1 MKKLPFCFGHVN
13 DKKMHILVECLSE
26 LRYLGSLRGKKLVKY
41 IHNASKRLIDCLQ
54 QIALN
59 ILFSHRTGMSIKPK
73 DLKKLKPHKKSLVSL
88 IHSKNHKK
96 KRKILKKGGV
106 VLGLLSVLAT
116 VIASLA
122 AAL

>member
-1 MKKLPFCFGHVN
+1 M
-13 DKKMHILVECLSE
+13 
-26 LRYLGSLRGKKLVKY
+26 
-41 IHNASKRLIDCLQ
+41 
-54 QIALN
+54 
-59 ILFSHRTGMSIKPK
+59 FSHRTGMSIKPK

-88 IHSKNHKK
+88 IHFKNHKK